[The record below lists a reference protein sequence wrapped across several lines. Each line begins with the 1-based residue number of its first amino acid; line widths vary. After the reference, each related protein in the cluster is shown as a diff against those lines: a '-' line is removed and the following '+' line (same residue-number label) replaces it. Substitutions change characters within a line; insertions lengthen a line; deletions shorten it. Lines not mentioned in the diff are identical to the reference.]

1 MIDENDAHEN
11 GEEPIAISENGET
24 VITSWEMWV
33 NLCKNKSLKNE
44 VVTLRL
50 HVSDEKKGEP
60 LEIIGFEKMKVLV
73 IEGGGLMLL
82 RNTITGKPDFYRLL
96 YYSVAFSQ
104 FHQSY
109 LLSPI

>member
-11 GEEPIAISENGET
+11 GEEPIAISENGEA

-50 HVSDEKKGEP
+50 HVFNEKKGEP

-82 RNTITGKPDFYRLL
+82 RNTITALTSSFSGIYQLL
-96 YYSVAFSQ
+96 
-104 FHQSY
+104 QSY
-109 LLSPI
+109 NFLFT

>member
-11 GEEPIAISENGET
+11 GEEPIAISENGEA

-50 HVSDEKKGEP
+50 HVFDEKKGEP

-82 RNTITGKPDFYRLL
+82 RNTITALTSSFSGFYQLL
-96 YYSVAFSQ
+96 
-104 FHQSY
+104 QSY
-109 LLSPI
+109 NFLFT

>member
-1 MIDENDAHEN
+1 M
-11 GEEPIAISENGET
+11 
-24 VITSWEMWV
+24 

-50 HVSDEKKGEP
+50 HVFDEKKGEP

-82 RNTITGKPDFYRLL
+82 RNTITALTSSFSGFYQLL
-96 YYSVAFSQ
+96 
-104 FHQSY
+104 QSY
-109 LLSPI
+109 NSLFT